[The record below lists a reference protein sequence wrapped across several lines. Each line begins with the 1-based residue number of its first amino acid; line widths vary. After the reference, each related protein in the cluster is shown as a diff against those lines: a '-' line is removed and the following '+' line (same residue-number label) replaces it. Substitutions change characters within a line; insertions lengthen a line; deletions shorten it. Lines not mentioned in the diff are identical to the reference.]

1 MSKNFSLLKLQNGSD
16 VRGISCEGVSGESV
30 NLWKNEV
37 FKIGYAFAMWFSEK
51 SSKAL
56 SEIKI
61 SVGQD
66 SRITSESLSS
76 ALMAGFLE
84 AGIKNENCVK
94 CESENGVATT
104 PSMFMSLVFEE
115 TAFDASCMITASHL
129 PFNRNGIKFFTK
141 DGGLES
147 FEIKE
152 ILEKA
157 QNVKS
162 EYADKDTASLKKY
175 DLMKTYSDYLK
186 KKICEGLGFSQVK
199 NDALEGLHIVVDAG
213 NGAGGFFATDVLL
226 PLGCDV
232 SGSQFLE
239 PDGMFPNHIPNPEN
253 KDAMASI
260 KKAVEENS
268 ADLGLIFDTDVDRMS
283 AVAFD
288 DAGNPLE
295 INRDS
300 IIALMSSI
308 LSLETPEEKSDKK
321 GVIVTDSVTS
331 DRLTRFLENKLGFS
345 HLCYKRGYKNVINK
359 QKEINLNGGYC
370 PLAME
375 TSGHG
380 ALSENYYLDDGS
392 YLAVKLV
399 TALAKCKNGKIKGC
413 KKIFDLIKDLEPLVE
428 EGEYRIS
435 INAAECENGDF
446 KAFGKNV
453 LENFKKS
460 AGKNGIKVRETF
472 EGVRL
477 VFDDDVKGW
486 ILLRMS
492 LHDPVLPLNIESET
506 EGGLSRLKETAGK
519 LLKEC
524 GVNF

>member
-1 MSKNFSLLKLQNGSD
+1 MSENFSLLKLQNGSD
-16 VRGISCEGVSGESV
+16 IRGIALSGVEGENV
-30 NLWKNEV
+30 NLGKTEA
-37 FKIGYAFAMWFSEK
+37 FKIGFAFALWFSEK
-51 SSKAL
+51 SGKNL

-61 SVGQD
+61 GVGRD
-66 SRITSESLSS
+66 SRITGSSLCDAFISG
-76 ALMAGFLE
+76 LVE
-84 AGIKNENCVK
+84 AGVKSENCIK
-94 CESENGVATT
+94 CESENGTATT

-115 TAFDASCMITASHL
+115 TSFDASCMITASHL
-129 PFNRNGIKFFTK
+129 PFNRNGLKFFTK

-152 ILEKA
+152 ILLLA
-157 QNVKS
+157 QDVKS
-162 EYADKDTASLKKY
+162 EYSEKETGKIKKY
-175 DLMKTYSDYLK
+175 DLMKKYSEYLK
-186 KKICEGLGFSQVK
+186 KKICKGLGFSQIK
-199 NDALEGLHIVVDAG
+199 NDALKGLHIVVDAG
-213 NGAGGFFATDVLL
+213 NGAGGFFANNVLL

-232 SGSQFLE
+232 SGSQFLD

-253 KDAMASI
+253 KDAMAAI
-260 KKAVEENS
+260 KNAVEKNN

-288 DAGNPLE
+288 DFNNAVE

-300 IIALMSSI
+300 VIALISSI
-308 LSLETPEEKSDKK
+308 LSLENPKVSGEKA
-321 GVIVTDSVTS
+321 VIVTDSVTS
-331 DRLTRFLENKLGFS
+331 DRLTRFLENKLGYS
-345 HLCYKRGYKNVINK
+345 HLCFKRGYKNVINK
-359 QKEINLNGGYC
+359 QKEINQGGGFC

-399 TALAKCKNGKIKGC
+399 VALALCKKGKIDGC
-413 KKIFDLIKDLEPLVE
+413 NKIFDLIKDLEPLVE
-428 EGEYRIS
+428 EGEYRIA
-435 INAAECENGDF
+435 IDVEKCENGDF

-460 AGKNGIKVRETF
+460 AEKNGIKVKESF

-477 VFDDDVKGW
+477 AFDGEVKGW

-506 EGGLSRLKETAGK
+506 KGGLEKLKAAAEK
-519 LLKEC
+519 LLEDC
-524 GVNF
+524 GVHL